1 MDGFLPHS
9 VKFDGTQNTLEG
21 MTDGRAT
28 VFLALMH
35 ESRILGQLSNTVC
48 GFSMMEQVRL
58 CAVWPTET
66 WLASSMNHTLGLMT
80 V

>member
-28 VFLALMH
+28 EFLALKH
-35 ESRILGQLSNTVC
+35 ESRILGLLSNTVC

-58 CAVWPTET
+58 CAVWPMENWPGSFLNQIQGWT
-66 WLASSMNHTLGLMT
+66 
-80 V
+80 